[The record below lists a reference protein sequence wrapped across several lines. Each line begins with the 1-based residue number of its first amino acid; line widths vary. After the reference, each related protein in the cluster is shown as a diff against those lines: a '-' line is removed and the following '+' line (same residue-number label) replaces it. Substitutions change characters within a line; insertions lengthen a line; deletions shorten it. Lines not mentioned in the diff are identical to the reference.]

1 MFGNDFVILIKP
13 TTSPDIPSFTRIDFS
28 SCEDILRNYYKI
40 YKPRIITF
48 LQVEINNTNDFFLI
62 NQIEYQAYDDDKNL
76 LNLSLCNNSNIN
88 IFYSIKSNISLDIS
102 SINSFKDLNIDIF
115 NIKDKFFTDICL
127 PYSDSKNDIVLSDR
141 IIDFYQNYSFCDN
154 NCLFNEID
162 LDLMIINCNCSIKTN
177 ISVIEPSVKLEQL
190 EDIEKSMAFEII
202 KCYNLVFSW
211 KNKVKNIG
219 FWIFSFILISHIILL
234 CIYFYKGV
242 NPIKEYLVK
251 EMIDYGYIKKN
262 DNIFSNKNKTKTEQK
277 KNDLK
282 KKENKNKSNKKLKLG
297 YPPKK
302 SNNINISKINQSL
315 SINKMK
321 QTEREFFNDISNIK
335 NNNKNENK
343 KSKKNKGLILSNNTK
358 KENLFKT
365 KKGKENILNLPTQ
378 EISSNHKNKK
388 SNKKEN
394 SNNYINLNLISI
406 NLNNLNED
414 KFSSSTTNYILNSY
428 TFDEAIKKDKRQLL
442 QIIYI
447 YLLAKQAVFHAFLY
461 KSPLELFPLR
471 LSLLLFIFSSD
482 LALNAFFYF
491 DDKISEK
498 YRNSKNIFVFAL
510 TKNITIILLSTF
522 IGFIFLTL
530 FTKLSNST
538 NDIRDVFRKEEE
550 KLKKNKKYIVTDKRK
565 KEIQQKIK
573 EIIKNY
579 NIKII
584 ILTIIETILLF
595 LFWYYVTAFCHV
607 YSSTQTSWLLD
618 SILSILFRVIID
630 FILCLF
636 FGKIYRIAIDSN
648 IYCIYKVS
656 LFFYCFC

>member
-1 MFGNDFVILIKP
+1 
-13 TTSPDIPSFTRIDFS
+13 
-28 SCEDILRNYYKI
+28 
-40 YKPRIITF
+40 
-48 LQVEINNTNDFFLI
+48 
-62 NQIEYQAYDDDKNL
+62 
-76 LNLSLCNNSNIN
+76 
-88 IFYSIKSNISLDIS
+88 
-102 SINSFKDLNIDIF
+102 
-115 NIKDKFFTDICL
+115 
-127 PYSDSKNDIVLSDR
+127 
-141 IIDFYQNYSFCDN
+141 
-154 NCLFNEID
+154 
-162 LDLMIINCNCSIKTN
+162 
-177 ISVIEPSVKLEQL
+177 
-190 EDIEKSMAFEII
+190 
-202 KCYNLVFSW
+202 
-211 KNKVKNIG
+211 
-219 FWIFSFILISHIILL
+219 
-234 CIYFYKGV
+234 
-242 NPIKEYLVK
+242 
-251 EMIDYGYIKKN
+251 
-262 DNIFSNKNKTKTEQK
+262 
-277 KNDLK
+277 
-282 KKENKNKSNKKLKLG
+282 
-297 YPPKK
+297 
-302 SNNINISKINQSL
+302 
-315 SINKMK
+315 MK
-321 QTEREFFNDISNIK
+321 QTEREFFNDISNVK
-335 NNNKNENK
+335 NKNKNENK

-636 FGKIYRIAIDSN
+636 FGKMYRIAIDSN